1 MSETVQSNTTESVR
15 YTGKV
20 KWFNNKSGFGFITV
34 CDGEHGGK
42 DIFVHYSSIRGDDA
56 QYKYLV
62 QGEYVDFDLVKA
74 NNDKHE
80 YHAVNISGVKG
91 GIIMCETRKLA
102 MSSQTDSRPVPARVN
117 RDDSGPRTYRTR
129 PPYRQSN
136 ADSDGT
142 RAPRTPRT
150 KVAESK

>member
-1 MSETVQSNTTESVR
+1 MNDTSTSDSTR

-42 DIFVHYSSIRGDDA
+42 DIFVHYSSINVDDA

-80 YHAVNISGVKG
+80 YHAVKISGVKG
-91 GIIMCETRKLA
+91 GAIMCETRKMA
-102 MSSQTDSRPVPARVN
+102 ITVQSDSRPRPAR
-117 RDDSGPRTYRTR
+117 DESAPRTYRTR
-129 PPYRQSN
+129 PANDASRRKP
-136 ADSDGT
+136 DSDNNGDF
-142 RAPRTPRT
+142 T
-150 KVAESK
+150 KASRGATH